1 MNKFFEKFNF
11 LRQCR
16 DFKVPL
22 YRCPIFLF
30 LVMGFV
36 VIGAILISYFLSRT
50 YNLDPEIQ
58 ALLALF
64 VAFVTFTIGHF
75 VVQSFSKLAE
85 ASMLKSQFLSIISH
99 QLLTPLSAL
108 KWSLNLLNSENVKVP
123 QEEKAELFSII
134 EKSNE
139 SMINIV
145 NSLLDVSRLD
155 LGKIKLD
162 KSEVDLEKIVREI
175 IKARKDE
182 AEFKNTNF
190 ILEIEESLPKIY
202 TDKIRIKVALDNL
215 IGNAIKFNKLGK
227 DIIIELFKE
236 GNKVTFSV
244 EDFGVGMTKIEKKHI
259 YSKFF
264 RGENIFRYQTKGF
277 GLGLFTAKFI
287 IDASGGK
294 LNFESKEDIGS
305 RFWFSLPIYKK

>member
-1 MNKFFEKFNF
+1 
-11 LRQCR
+11 
-16 DFKVPL
+16 
-22 YRCPIFLF
+22 
-30 LVMGFV
+30 MGFV
-36 VIGAILISYFLSRT
+36 VIGAILLSYLLSKT

-85 ASMLKSQFLSIISH
+85 ANMLKSQFLSIISH

-108 KWSLNLLNSENVKVP
+108 KWSVSLLKSEKVKVP
-123 QEEKAELFSII
+123 EEERAELFSII
-134 EKSNE
+134 DKSNE

-145 NSLLDVSRLD
+145 NSLLDISRLD
-155 LGKIKLD
+155 VGKIKLEM
-162 KSEVDLEKIVREI
+162 SEVDLAKIVRSVVAE
-175 IKARKDE
+175 RERE

-190 ILEIEESLPKIY
+190 KLQIEEGLPTVY
-202 TDKIRIKVALDNL
+202 ADELRMKVVVDNL

-227 DIIIELFKE
+227 DIIIELFKKD
-236 GNKVTFSV
+236 NDVIFSV
-244 EDFGVGMTKIEKKHI
+244 EDFGIGMTKLEKKHI

-264 RGENIFRYQTKGF
+264 RGGNILRYQTKGF

-287 IDASGGK
+287 IDASGGE
-294 LNFESKEDIGS
+294 LSFESKEDEGS
-305 RFWFSLPIYKK
+305 RFWFTLPVYKK